1 MNTNSATPAP
11 MNTHQ
16 LRGSPTMRGTSSST
30 VVDVVDVAAAIR
42 RAKWAGMDGAP

>member
-16 LRGSPTMRGTSSST
+16 LSGSPTMRGTSSST
-30 VVDVVDVAAAIR
+30 VVVVDAMAR
-42 RAKWAGMDGAP
+42 RSAKWTGIEAAP